1 MAMKEEIVRKIA
13 ILSRIN
19 VSDDELDNISRELGS
34 IIDWIELLKEVD
46 TQSVEPMTGGTDIN
60 SFKREDI
67 VNDGGYQEKILKNAP
82 SKNDNLFEV
91 PKVVE

>member
-19 VSDDELDNISRELGS
+19 VSDDELDNISEELGN
-34 IIDWIELLKEVD
+34 ILDWIELLKEVD
-46 TQSVEPMTGGTDIN
+46 TNSIEPMTGGTDIKG
-60 SFKREDI
+60 FKREDEI
-67 VNDGGYQEKILKNAP
+67 NDGGYQEKILKNAP
-82 SKNDNLFEV
+82 SKNDDLFEV

>member
-46 TQSVEPMTGGTDIN
+46 TQSVESMTGGTDIK

-91 PKVVE
+91 PKVLE

>member
-46 TQSVEPMTGGTDIN
+46 TQSVEPMTGGTDIK

-82 SKNDNLFEV
+82 SKSDNLFEV

>member
-1 MAMKEEIVRKIA
+1 MKEEIVRKIA